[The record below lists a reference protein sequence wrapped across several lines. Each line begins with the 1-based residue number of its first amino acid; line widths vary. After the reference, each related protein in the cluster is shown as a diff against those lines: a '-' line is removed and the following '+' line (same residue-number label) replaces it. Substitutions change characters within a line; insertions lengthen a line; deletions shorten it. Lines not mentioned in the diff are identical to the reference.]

1 MINVNKISLYI
12 FIFLPNFFSPFFFI
26 MSTINK
32 TITRNFRKQQQY
44 SNSRKRRR
52 AHYRY
57 FTIYISNYILCF
69 FCLNIYTTFLTF
81 FYVTNCLITF
91 LIFILTIL
99 TISYNL
105 YVTNCLIC
113 IFNIYTNYIN
123 HILHFNVTRSCT
135 FLTFFYITN
144 CSFYIFNIFI
154 LTF

>member
-1 MINVNKISLYI
+1 
-12 FIFLPNFFSPFFFI
+12 

-81 FYVTNCLITF
+81 FYVTNCYLITF

-99 TISYNL
+99 TISY
-105 YVTNCLIC
+105 
-113 IFNIYTNYIN
+113 IFNI
-123 HILHFNVTRSCT
+123 
-135 FLTFFYITN
+135 FYITN
-144 CSFYIFNIFI
+144 CLITFLIFI
-154 LTF
+154 LTILTISYILMLLVLILLTVLFTFLIFLY

>member
-81 FYVTNCLITF
+81 FYVTNCCLITF

-99 TISYNL
+99 TISYIL
-105 YVTNCLIC
+105 MLLVLVHFWRFFILLTVLFTFLI
-113 IFNIYTNYIN
+113 FYTNILILIYIHN
-123 HILHFNVTRSCT
+123 
-135 FLTFFYITN
+135 
-144 CSFYIFNIFI
+144 
-154 LTF
+154 